1 MTNNKIRLTSI
12 EMSEL
17 SQNAKGL
24 IMTTNKNF
32 IGFSKQ
38 NSNRDCDEL
47 LIDT

>member
-1 MTNNKIRLTSI
+1 MKVYQDQLKAMTNNKIRLTSN

-32 IGFSKQ
+32 IGFS
-38 NSNRDCDEL
+38 
-47 LIDT
+47 